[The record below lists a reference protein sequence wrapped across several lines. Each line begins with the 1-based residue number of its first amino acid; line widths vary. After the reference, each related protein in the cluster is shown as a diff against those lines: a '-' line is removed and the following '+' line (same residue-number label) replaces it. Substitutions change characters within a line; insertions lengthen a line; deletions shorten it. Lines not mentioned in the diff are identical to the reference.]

1 MYNQYNPNVMP
12 ADKMVRLFIIQAIT
26 SFVTSDFEAGLHY
39 LNEIKTSYAEF
50 MTQLSPGMKTLV
62 KEIIQAL
69 DMFDPG
75 SSSDSFRQVNQVS
88 NTDASDDVFHSPQQ
102 EMTAR
107 MHQDADSSPDPEPSS
122 AHTSDTSDSVTQDL
136 QELLARRKARRKNRS

>member
-1 MYNQYNPNVMP
+1 MIGYNPSAMP

-26 SFVTSDFEAGLHY
+26 SFVTNDFEAGLHY

-50 MTQLSPGMKTLV
+50 MTQLSPQLKTLV

-75 SSSDSFRQVNQVS
+75 SSSDSFRQVNQPQ
-88 NTDASDDVFHSPQQ
+88 ASAEETHFHSPQQ
-102 EMTAR
+102 EMSAR
-107 MHQDADSSPDPEPSS
+107 MHEASAPAEQEISDAPQQTGTQSE
-122 AHTSDTSDSVTQDL
+122 SVTQDL
-136 QELLARRKARRKNRS
+136 QELLARRKARRQSRD